1 MFEKDKLKSKL
12 KFIEKTLLNHQTDV
26 FDKYNMIVFFL
37 IFLLRKTSNDF
48 VF

>member
-37 IFLLRKTSNDF
+37 NLFTTQDLK
-48 VF
+48 